1 MDDASIGYTVE
12 FEVKEGQV
20 DAFKQKA
27 AEAIELVEKHEPDTL
42 MYEWFVAEDGQTARS
57 CEWFTDSEG
66 AIAHLTGPALT
77 KLLPGLLESAEITNV
92 EVFGTPSEKLA
103 EMLSDFPVSGPYD
116 HIGGF
121 TR

>member
-1 MDDASIGYTVE
+1 MDDPSIGYTVE
-12 FEVKEGQV
+12 FEINEGEG

-27 AEAIELVEKHEPDTL
+27 AEVTELVEKHEPDTV
-42 MYEWFVAEDGQTARS
+42 MYEWFVAEDGQSARV

-77 KLLPGLLESAEITNV
+77 KLLPGLLENSEITNV
-92 EVFGTPSEKLA
+92 EVFGTPNEKLA
-103 EMLSDFPVSGPYD
+103 KMLSDFPVSGPYG